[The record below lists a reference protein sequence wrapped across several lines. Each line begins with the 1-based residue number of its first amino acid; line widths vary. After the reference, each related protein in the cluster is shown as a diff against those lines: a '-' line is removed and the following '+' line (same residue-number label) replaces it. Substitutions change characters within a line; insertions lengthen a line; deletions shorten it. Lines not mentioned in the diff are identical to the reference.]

1 MFRKL
6 QQHKIAKI
14 KKDREHLEYIITLDN
29 TEEIKFKCKD
39 KAEFKEVS
47 AKLVVQII
55 NGHIYFADEEKQA
68 VVKEVQKFL
77 REKFGIRELVYNN
90 SVSSELF
97 EAMYKLE
104 KVFDTDE

>member
-14 KKDREHLEYIITLDN
+14 KKDREHLEYIITLDTN
-29 TEEIKFKCKD
+29 EEVKIKCKN

-47 AKLVVQII
+47 AKLVVQMI
-55 NGHIYFADEEKQA
+55 NGHIYFANEEKQT
-68 VVKEVQKFL
+68 VVEEVQKYL
-77 REKFGIRELVYNN
+77 REKYGIRELVYNN
-90 SVSSELF
+90 SVSSEIF

-104 KVFDTDE
+104 KVFEVNK

>member
-6 QQHKIAKI
+6 QQHKIDQI
-14 KKDREHLEYIITLDN
+14 KKDREHLEYIINLDTN
-29 TEEIKFKCKD
+29 EEIKIKCKN

-47 AKLVVQII
+47 AKLTVQII
-55 NGHIYFADEEKQA
+55 NGHIHFSDEEKQA
-68 VVKEVQKFL
+68 IVKEAQKNL
-77 REKFGIRELVYNN
+77 REKYGIRELVYNN

-104 KVFDTDE
+104 RAFEINE

>member
-6 QQHKIAKI
+6 QQHKIDKI
-14 KKDREHLEYIITLDN
+14 KKDRENLEYIITLDTN
-29 TEEIKFKCKD
+29 EEVKIQCKD

-47 AKLVVQII
+47 AKLTVQII
-55 NGHIYFADEEKQA
+55 NGHIHFADEEKQV
-68 VVKEVQKFL
+68 VVKEVQKHL